1 MGPFH
6 PRDAAL
12 PQKTPEEAEKGR
24 VYSDIH
30 HTSILFFYRQPCY
43 TYLLAGRLTQEF
55 SQFAHF
61 KQKA

>member
-30 HTSILFFYRQPCY
+30 HTSILFFFTGNPVIHI
-43 TYLLAGRLTQEF
+43 F
-55 SQFAHF
+55 
-61 KQKA
+61 